1 MRHDILTVSGDYFDF
16 LNPEQSNF
24 NIFDIAHALSNIC
37 RFTGHTKEF
46 YSVAQHS
53 VLVSQIVPTEFA
65 LQGLLHDG
73 TEAFIGDVSKPLKN
87 LLPDYREIEKRVE
100 KAILNRFGLPEHL
113 DPSVKK
119 ADIILLLTEQRDLM
133 QNNDKWEGSTNYSPM
148 EEIITPVGP
157 AHALWMFLNRFYEL
171 CPMEDGVPSYL
182 DIYFKNLG
190 WKKE

>member
-1 MRHDILTVSGDYFDF
+1 MRHDILTVSGNYFDF

-53 VLVSQIVPTEFA
+53 VLVSKIVPREVA
-65 LQGLLHDG
+65 LQGLLHDSP
-73 TEAFIGDVSKPLKN
+73 EAFIGDVSKPLKN

-100 KAILNRFGLPEHL
+100 KAILNRFRLPEHL

-133 QNNDKWEGSTNYSPM
+133 LNNDVWEGSAEYKPL
-148 EEIITPVGP
+148 EEVIVPLNP
-157 AHALWMFLNRFYEL
+157 KDAERLFLNRYNL
-171 CPMEDGVPSYL
+171 LLRNYKPMTIWDNAKDPN
-182 DIYFKNLG
+182 FKL
-190 WKKE
+190 KLI

>member
-1 MRHDILTVSGDYFDF
+1 MRHDILTVSGNYFDF
-16 LNPEQSNF
+16 LNPEKSNF

-53 VLVSQIVPTEFA
+53 VLVSQIVPREVA
-65 LQGLLHDG
+65 LQGLLHDSP
-73 TEAFIGDVSKPLKN
+73 EAFIGDVSKPLKN

-100 KAILNRFGLPEHL
+100 KAILNRFRLPEHL

-133 QNNDKWEGSTNYSPM
+133 QNNDIWEGSAEYKPL
-148 EEIITPVGP
+148 EEIIIPLN
-157 AHALWMFLNRFYEL
+157 AKDAERLFLNRYNL
-171 CPMEDGVPSYL
+171 LLRNYKPMTIWDNAKDPN
-182 DIYFKNLG
+182 FKL
-190 WKKE
+190 KLA

>member
-1 MRHDILTVSGDYFDF
+1 MRHDILTVSGNYFDF

-53 VLVSQIVPTEFA
+53 VLVSKIVPREFA
-65 LQGLLHDG
+65 LQGLLHDA

-87 LLPDYREIEKRVE
+87 LLPDYRGIEARVE
-100 KAILNRFGLPEHL
+100 KAILNRFRLPEHL

-133 QNNDKWEGSTNYSPM
+133 LNNDVWEGSAEFKPLDETIIPLNPKDAEKLFLDRYNLLLQNYKPM
-148 EEIITPVGP
+148 TIWDTAKDP
-157 AHALWMFLNRFYEL
+157 N
-171 CPMEDGVPSYL
+171 
-182 DIYFKNLG
+182 FKL
-190 WKKE
+190 KLS

>member
-1 MRHDILTVSGDYFDF
+1 MRHDILTVSGNYFDF
-16 LNPEQSNF
+16 LNPEKSNF

-53 VLVSQIVPTEFA
+53 VLVSQIVPREVA
-65 LQGLLHDG
+65 LQGLLHDSP
-73 TEAFIGDVSKPLKN
+73 EAFIGDVSKPLKN

-100 KAILNRFGLPEHL
+100 KAILNRFRLPEHL

-133 QNNDKWEGSTNYSPM
+133 QNNDVWEGSAEYKPLEETIVPLSPKDAERLFLKRYNLLLQNYKPM
-148 EEIITPVGP
+148 TIWDAAKDP
-157 AHALWMFLNRFYEL
+157 N
-171 CPMEDGVPSYL
+171 
-182 DIYFKNLG
+182 FKL
-190 WKKE
+190 KLA